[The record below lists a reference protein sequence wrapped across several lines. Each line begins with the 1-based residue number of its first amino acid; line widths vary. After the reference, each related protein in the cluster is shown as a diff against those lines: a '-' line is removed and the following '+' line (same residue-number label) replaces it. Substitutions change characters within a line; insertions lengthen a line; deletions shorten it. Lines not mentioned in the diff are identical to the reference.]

1 MKEYVFLK
9 CSLVRKGEKEPLF
22 RRGPPTPPVYWPLQ
36 MSKNIQNNMHL
47 LCVGL
52 ALVGKDIAFRF
63 IIEYSSLRDF
73 GP

>member
-22 RRGPPTPPVYWPLQ
+22 RIGPPTRPVCWPLQ

-47 LCVGL
+47 LFVGL
-52 ALVGKDIAFRF
+52 AFVGKDIVLRF